1 MLAPHYRNN
10 LLNARS
16 LSAHGVNMNLSS
28 LSIVLQDHDAAA
40 TPVTRA
46 AAALRKFAM
55 ISAAIAALM
64 PVWTS
69 PSTATDYYVNGQTG
83 SNSNQGT
90 SIAPFRSFGRA
101 VSMLTPG
108 DKLIVAG
115 GHYTEP
121 LMLTKSGTAQQP
133 IIVMGEGAPLIET
146 AADAI
151 VISGSYVELSGF
163 EAHSL
168 GGGSA
173 IAVGKRNH
181 HVRIADNIARDSGCG
196 GIALLQTD
204 YATIENNRVF
214 GNSRRSPWQCS
225 GISIYQ
231 ATNFDHAE
239 GIHNVIR
246 RNLVYDNMDRVVDNK
261 ISNSD
266 GKTTDGNGIIF
277 DDSRHSQGNTNDP
290 AYDGL
295 TLIENNIVFDNGGRG
310 IHIFF
315 SDHVVVR
322 NNTCYH
328 DVKDPNLAGHPQ
340 AEFMAVNA
348 SDVRFLNNIAAPRD
362 NTVFGFLTAQAE
374 DVVWDFNL
382 ILGGASPAGLLP
394 AGVEAR
400 KGFGPHNIVEDNGD
414 LFVAPSV
421 DPQTADFHLRPGSRA
436 VGAGSVSDSPRDD
449 FSGTSRPST
458 GPIDLGALQ
467 SSRAAP

>member
-1 MLAPHYRNN
+1 
-10 LLNARS
+10 
-16 LSAHGVNMNLSS
+16 
-28 LSIVLQDHDAAA
+28 
-40 TPVTRA
+40 
-46 AAALRKFAM
+46 M

-64 PVWTS
+64 LVWTS

-101 VSMLTPG
+101 VSMLAPG
-108 DKLIVAG
+108 DKLIVAS

-133 IIVMGEGAPLIET
+133 IIVIGVGSPLIET

-163 EAHSL
+163 EAHSF
-168 GGGSA
+168 GASSA
-173 IAVGKRNH
+173 ISVGRRNH
-181 HVRIADNIARDSGCG
+181 HVRIADNVARNSGCG

-204 YATIENNRVF
+204 YVTIEHNRVF

-239 GIHNVIR
+239 GVHNAIR
-246 RNLVYDNMDRVVDNK
+246 RNLVYDNMDMTVDNK

-277 DDSRHSQGNTNDP
+277 DDSRHSQNSTSDS

-328 DVKDPNLAGHPQ
+328 DVKDPNLAGRQTQ
-340 AEFMAVNA
+340 AEFMAVGA
-348 SDVRFLNNIAAPRD
+348 SDVAFLNNIAAPRD
-362 NTVFGFLTAQAE
+362 NTIFGFLTAQAKDIE
-374 DVVWDFNL
+374 WDFNL
-382 ILGGASPAGLLP
+382 VEGGAPPAEAE
-394 AGVEAR
+394 AG
-400 KGFGPHNIVEDNGD
+400 KGWGPHNIVETGGD

-436 VGAGSVSDSPRDD
+436 IGAGSLSDSARDD
-449 FSGTSRPST
+449 FSGASRPST

>member
-1 MLAPHYRNN
+1 MK
-10 LLNARS
+10 
-16 LSAHGVNMNLSS
+16 MNLSS
-28 LSIVLQDHDAAA
+28 LSIVLEDHGAA
-40 TPVTRA
+40 TVAPVKRA
-46 AAALRKFAM
+46 AAALGRLAI
-55 ISAAIAALM
+55 ISAAIVVVLA
-64 PVWTS
+64 VGTS
-69 PSTATDYYVNGQTG
+69 PSAASDYYVNGQTG

-90 SIAPFRSFGRA
+90 SSAPFRSFGRA
-101 VSMLTPG
+101 VSLLAPG
-108 DKLIVAG
+108 DKLIVASG
-115 GHYTEP
+115 RYTGP

-133 IIVMGEGAPLIET
+133 IVVIGDGRPLIET

-151 VISGSYVELSGF
+151 VITGSYVELSGF

-214 GNSRRSPWQCS
+214 GNSRRAPWQCS

-239 GIHNVIR
+239 GVHNVIR

-277 DDSRHSQGNTNDP
+277 DNSRHSQGNTNDP

-328 DVKDPNLAGHPQ
+328 DVKDPNLAGRQTQ
-340 AEFMAVNA
+340 AEFMAVDA
-348 SDVRFLNNIAAPRD
+348 SDVRFVNNIAAPRD
-362 NTVFGFLTAQAE
+362 NTVFGFLTAQAK
-374 DVVWDFNL
+374 DIVWDFNL
-382 ILGGASPAGLLP
+382 IVGGASPAGVLP
-394 AGVEAR
+394 AEVEAR
-400 KGFGPHNIVEDNGD
+400 QGFGPHNVVETDGD
-414 LFVAPSV
+414 VFVAPSV
-421 DPQTADFHLRPGSRA
+421 DPRTADFHLRPGSRA
-436 VGAGSVSDSPRDD
+436 IGAGSLTNSARDD
-449 FSGTSRPST
+449 FSGASRPST